1 MISTSL
7 LFTIFADDHSYLW
20 QSVINEAFIDEWL
33 TYSGVYL
40 CKRTIFWT
48 FTPNPNVC
56 LRFCDQK
63 KIKCRLDWIVEIK
76 FGLRP
81 NIWSDLED
89 QTEFWTD
96 REDKT
101 ERLSSLDKFMQIRT
115 QTEVWSKNK
124 VWSILSSN
132 SNNNSNKQISIAPY
146 ASYRGA
152 HCVPKTRDHLFDDKL
167 NWNWPFTEMFG
178 TLITKTI
185 GHRQVFLFSRLT
197 YFVQLL
203 YLEKL
208 SRPKYH
214 E

>member
-81 NIWSDLED
+81 DIWSDLED

-101 ERLSSLDKFMQIRT
+101 ERLSSLDKFVQIST

-124 VWSILSSN
+124 VWSILSSH
-132 SNNNSNKQISIAPY
+132 P
-146 ASYRGA
+146 
-152 HCVPKTRDHLFDDKL
+152 
-167 NWNWPFTEMFG
+167 
-178 TLITKTI
+178 
-185 GHRQVFLFSRLT
+185 LFSATTIRP
-197 YFVQLL
+197 FLL
-203 YLEKL
+203 SLISQTLARK
-208 SRPKYH
+208 
-214 E
+214 